1 MTLLNIV
8 IENIFIVFII
18 TGLLTILSVYIKDM
32 CDNNEI
38 KKNKELINNI
48 TDISIKANLVIAS
61 LALFITIYNLLR

>member
-18 TGLLTILSVYIKDM
+18 TGLLTILNVYIKDM